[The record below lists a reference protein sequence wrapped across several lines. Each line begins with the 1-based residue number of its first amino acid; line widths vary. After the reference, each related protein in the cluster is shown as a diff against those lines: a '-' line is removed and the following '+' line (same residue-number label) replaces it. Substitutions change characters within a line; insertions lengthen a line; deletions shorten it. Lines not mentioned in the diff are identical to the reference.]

1 VDTRPVDG
9 RRLTDQGRE
18 RKQQLLDHAA
28 DLFSRRGYADTR
40 VVDICEAAGV
50 AKGLFYWYFENKEA
64 LFAELVTSMRLRL
77 RRAQSEAMDPN
88 EDPLIRLRQG
98 AEASLRFM
106 AGHAPFFSLLE
117 VENRDQTWTELLR
130 AGTEVHAQDVAALIS
145 EGIELGLI
153 RDDDPTLLAYGV
165 VGLVSTYSHFQRT
178 GRLGATLDEIAEV
191 VGRFVV
197 RSLAADDEIARGA
210 ERIPSSVPAAGALG

>member
-1 VDTRPVDG
+1 VDTRSPDG

-18 RKQQLLDHAA
+18 RKQQLLDEAA

-77 RRAQSEAMDPN
+77 RLAQSDAMDPDA
-88 EDPLIRLRQG
+88 DPLVRLRQG
-98 AEASLRFM
+98 AEASLRFI
-106 AGHAPFFSLLE
+106 AAHAPFFSLLE
-117 VENRDQTWTELLR
+117 VENRDQAWTELLR
-130 AGTEVHAQDVAALIS
+130 AGTEVHAHDVAALIR
-145 EGIELGLI
+145 EGIELGLV
-153 RDDDPTLLAYGV
+153 RDDDPDLMAYGV
-165 VGLVSTYSHFQRT
+165 VGVVSTYSHFQRT
-178 GRLGATLDEIAEV
+178 GRLAATPDEIAGT

-197 RSLAADDEIARGA
+197 RSLAADDEIARRA
-210 ERIPSSVPAAGALG
+210 EERPTPISAAGALG

>member
-1 VDTRPVDG
+1 METSWSDG
-9 RRLTDQGRE
+9 RRLTEQGRE

-64 LFAELVTSMRLRL
+64 LFSELVTSMRLRL
-77 RRAQSEAMDPN
+77 RRAQSDAMDP
-88 EDPLIRLRQG
+88 
-98 AEASLRFM
+98 AEASLKFM

-130 AGTEVHAQDVAALIS
+130 AGTEVHASDVADLIR
-145 EGIELGLI
+145 EGIALGLM
-153 RDDDPTLLAYGV
+153 RDDDPILMAYGV
-165 VGLVSTYSHFQRT
+165 VGVVSTYSHFQRT
-178 GRLGATLDEIAEV
+178 GRLGATPEEIAGV

-197 RSLAADDEIARGA
+197 RSLAADDDIARRS
-210 ERIPSSVPAAGALG
+210 ERLSAPISATGALG